1 MMKRYLQRLFVFKT
15 WSLLTQKGNTCDTD
29 SINYSVGVGNLHMR
43 PTRLLYVEND
53 PALRR
58 ILSEILARSPEL
70 ELIGSVSGSD
80 EALNRDL
87 VKRADVAL
95 IDFSLDQNGLNGI
108 ELGIALRNINE
119 YIGICIYSQ
128 FTVQQMVNRVPAG
141 MREAWSFFDKSAEMQ
156 LGDYLKII
164 KATAE
169 GKGNWSEVLTNQN
182 LVKESESSIFFS
194 LTPRQRSILSL
205 STQGNSPQ
213 EIAKQLGISYSYV
226 RKELSRAYVIL
237 LPNADHGSDLKT
249 AAVLKYMELLRM
261 S

>member
-1 MMKRYLQRLFVFKT
+1 
-15 WSLLTQKGNTCDTD
+15 
-29 SINYSVGVGNLHMR
+29 MR

-58 ILSEILARSPEL
+58 ILGEILARSPEL
-70 ELIGSVSGSD
+70 ELIASVSGSD
-80 EALNRDL
+80 EAMNRVL
-87 VKRADVAL
+87 VKKADVAL

-128 FTVQQMVNRVPAG
+128 FSVQQMVNRVPVS
-141 MREAWSFFDKSAEMQ
+141 MREAWSFFDKSAEMK
-156 LGDYLKII
+156 LSDYLNVI
-164 KATAE
+164 KDTAQ
-169 GKGNWSEVLTNQN
+169 GKGNWSEVLKNQN
-182 LVKESESSIFFS
+182 AFKESESSIFFS
-194 LTPRQRSILSL
+194 LTPRQRSILTL

-226 RKELSRAYVIL
+226 RKELSRAYTIL
-237 LPNADHGSDLKT
+237 LPDAEQGSDLKT